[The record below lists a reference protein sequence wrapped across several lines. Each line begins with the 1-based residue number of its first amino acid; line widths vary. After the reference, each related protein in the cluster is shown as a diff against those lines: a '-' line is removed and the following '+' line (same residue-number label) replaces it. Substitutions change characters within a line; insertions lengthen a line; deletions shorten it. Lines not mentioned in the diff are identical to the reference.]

1 MMMGG
6 CVVDVGVVWVMV
18 GRCGG
23 GVGLGGE
30 GGGEHGICCRISVG
44 LRVAFVC
51 FCCSDIH

>member
-51 FCCSDIH
+51 FCCSDTH